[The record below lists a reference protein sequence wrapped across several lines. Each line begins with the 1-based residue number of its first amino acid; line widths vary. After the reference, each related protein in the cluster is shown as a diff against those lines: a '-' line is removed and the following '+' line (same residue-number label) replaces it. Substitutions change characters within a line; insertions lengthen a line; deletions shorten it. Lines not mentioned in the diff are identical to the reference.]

1 MKNDFIPNEKL
12 NISARK
18 VTDAIWDIQ
27 LEIDHGYKYPNTLE
41 AVNNIINDRFKE
53 RC

>member
-1 MKNDFIPNEKL
+1 MGYTEIYKKVYEAMKNDFIPNEKL

-27 LEIDHGYKYPNTLE
+27 LEIDHGSKYPNT
-41 AVNNIINDRFKE
+41 
-53 RC
+53 